1 MSIDREMVKRLG
13 ILSRLRIPEENM
25 DEMVGELTKIL
36 GWVDQLKD
44 VNTDNVVTM
53 NSVVEDMQLRERED
67 VVTDGGIR
75 DEILANA
82 PESMDGYFLVPKV
95 VE

>member
-1 MSIDREMVKRLG
+1 MSIDRDMVKRLG
-13 ILSRLRIPEENM
+13 ILSRLRIPDENM

-44 VNTDNVVTM
+44 VNTYDVLPM
-53 NSVVEDMQLRERED
+53 NSVVDDMALRERED
-67 VVTDGGIR
+67 VITDGGIR

-82 PESMDGYFLVPKV
+82 PDRMDGYFLVPKV

>member
-1 MSIDREMVKRLG
+1 MSINRDMVKRLG
-13 ILSRLRIPEENM
+13 ILSRLRIPDENM

-44 VNTDNVVTM
+44 VDTDDVLPM
-53 NSVVEDMQLRERED
+53 NSVVDDMALRERED
-67 VVTDGGIR
+67 VITDGGIR
-75 DEILANA
+75 DDILANA
-82 PESMDGYFLVPKV
+82 PDQMDGYFLVPKV